1 MMPQSENSE
10 KNDRIARIRERRGEA
25 QQQRRAPE
33 PVRMQTFSRVT
44 SEQPQKAL
52 ERNRRK
58 KFNARWL
65 SGILALIF
73 GGLLAAYAFLPMF
86 RFNNIEINGVENISR
101 DELIYFTGAK
111 GQPIFTVRAENIRE
125 TLLQHYQEVS
135 DAEVTIAFPTEMRID
150 LEERVPVVEW
160 DFGGSRFWI
169 DADGIVLTE
178 STSHDSTIHVYAD
191 SYPGSSSRDDRE
203 LPTYFSK
210 DTLDTMLTMG
220 SYAPKDRPLYFT
232 YDNGY
237 GWDTDEGWR
246 VFFGKSDS
254 DIEEKMRMLESLT
267 KYFIKNEIQPVMLS
281 LEFKDAP
288 YYRFVE

>member
-1 MMPQSENSE
+1 MTQQSGER
-10 KNDRIARIRERRGEA
+10 NDRAARIRERRGET
-25 QQQRRAPE
+25 QQRKAPE
-33 PVRMQTFSRVT
+33 PVRMQTFMRSAPD
-44 SEQPQKAL
+44 QLQKQV
-52 ERNRRK
+52 ERGRRK

-65 SGILALIF
+65 SGIFALIF
-73 GGLLAAYAFLPMF
+73 GGLAAAYGFLPIF
-86 RFNNIEINGVENISR
+86 RFDNIEINGVDIISR

-111 GQPIFTVRAENIRE
+111 GQPIFTVRAQDIRAI
-125 TLLQHYQEVS
+125 LLQHYQEIS
-135 DAEVTIAFPTEMRID
+135 DAEVTIAFPAKMRID
-150 LEERVPVVEW
+150 LEERIPVVEW
-160 DFGGSRFWI
+160 DFGGSRFWL
-169 DADGIVLTE
+169 DADGIVLNE
-178 STSHDSTIHVYAD
+178 STSHGSTIHIYAD
-191 SYPGSSSRDDRE
+191 SFPGASSRDDRE

-210 DTLDTMLTMG
+210 DTLETMLTMG
-220 SYAPKDRPLYFT
+220 KYAPQDRPLYFT

-254 DIEEKMRMLESLT
+254 DIEEKLRMLDSLT